1 MTTAAPPKK
10 VNRWPYI
17 LPLLVV
23 AVLAG
28 LFIKR
33 IVDVEHGRDPSLIPT
48 VLDNTAM
55 PEFDLQPLPGR
66 GEALRSADLKGQVTL
81 VNFWG
86 SWCIAC
92 VAEHPMLLEIA
103 KSGAVKIEGVAWRD
117 EPDAALAWLAKRGD
131 PFDKVG
137 QDPRSHTAIGF
148 GVVAAPES
156 FVIDK
161 QGIIR
166 YKETGVITREK
177 WVNTI
182 KPLIERL
189 NVDELNK

>member
-1 MTTAAPPKK
+1 MSDVSAPK
-10 VNRWPYI
+10 VNRWPYLI
-17 LPLLVV
+17 PLAVV
-23 AVLAG
+23 LVLAG
-28 LFIKR
+28 LFGKR
-33 IVDVEHGRDPSLIPT
+33 LLDVERGKDPSLIPT
-48 VLDNTAM
+48 VLENTPM
-55 PEFDLQPLPGR
+55 PAFDLAALPGR
-66 GEALRSADLKGQVTL
+66 GEGLRSDDLKGQVTL

-86 SWCIAC
+86 SWCVAC

-103 KSGAVKIEGVAWRD
+103 RSGVVKIQGVAWRD
-117 EPDAALAWLAKRGD
+117 EPDASLGWLARHGD

-137 QDPRSHTAIGF
+137 QDPRSHAAIGF

-166 YKETGVITREK
+166 YKEPGIITREK
-177 WVNTI
+177 WQTTI

-189 NVDELNK
+189 KSEPLPK